1 VSHDHDLLTIPL
13 TEITGG
19 ESSSNLSKSAL
30 RREKRKQ
37 KERLAAD
44 LSALKSILELES
56 SGPRDVD
63 ATGDAG
69 EASKGQ
75 PEAKSK
81 SATTETVPG
90 KIGESQRS
98 KPLTK
103 AQRKRAL

>member
-1 VSHDHDLLTIPL
+1 MTTCLPNHLI
-13 TEITGG
+13 EITGG
-19 ESSSNLSKSAL
+19 ESPPNLSRSAR

-56 SGPRDVD
+56 SGPCDVD

-75 PEAKSK
+75 ADARSK
-81 SATTETVPG
+81 STATVTVLS

>member
-1 VSHDHDLLTIPL
+1 MITIFLPIPL
-13 TEITGG
+13 KGITGG
-19 ESSSNLSKSAL
+19 ESSSHLSTSTL

-44 LSALKSILELES
+44 LSSLKSILELDS
-56 SGPRDVD
+56 SGPRDVG

-69 EASKGQ
+69 ESSKGQ
-75 PEAKSK
+75 PEAKS
-81 SATTETVPG
+81 TTAETVPG

>member
-1 VSHDHDLLTIPL
+1 MITISLPNHL

-19 ESSSNLSKSAL
+19 ESSSNLSRSAL

-37 KERLAAD
+37 KERLTAD

-56 SGPRDVD
+56 PGLRDVD
-63 ATGDAG
+63 ATGDAS
-69 EASKGQ
+69 EAPKGQ
-75 PEAKSK
+75 AEAGSK
-81 SATTETVPG
+81 STATETVPG